1 MICYEIDSKTMKKNL
16 ALSRLLVGLL
26 LTFSV
31 SAVAVVLRNVVK
43 LDSKFFP
50 NFALSGFIILIL
62 AVLLIVAFRKQLEY
76 RISVPK
82 FNQIW
87 KPVLF
92 GLLTS
97 LVINIL
103 TGIIT
108 TAFHGKIE
116 GHPALMNASVL
127 QFVLFT
133 LILAPVAE
141 EHLFRGFL
149 QNYLKPLGDKGITVF
164 HRRISLPVLIAA
176 MAFSLSHLGL
186 LASGVGTAFMIR
198 TALFTFILGTIAGY
212 YQEKYNNIIPA
223 ILVHMAGN
231 LMGMIPVVLLNVLKD
246 YM

>member
-1 MICYEIDSKTMKKNL
+1 MKKNL

-31 SAVAVVLRNVVK
+31 SVAAVVLRNVVK
-43 LDSKFFP
+43 LNSEFFP
-50 NFALSGFIILIL
+50 SFALSGFIILFL
-62 AVLLIVAFRKQLEY
+62 AIVLIVAFRNQLDY
-76 RISVPK
+76 RIAVPK

-92 GLLTS
+92 GLLTT
-97 LVINIL
+97 LVLNIL

-108 TAFHGKIE
+108 TVLHGRIE
-116 GHPALMNASVL
+116 AHPVIRNASVL
-127 QFVLFT
+127 QYVLFT
-133 LILAPVAE
+133 FILAPVAE

-176 MAFSLSHLGL
+176 LAFSLSHLGL
-186 LASGVGTAFMIR
+186 LASGVGSAFMIR
-198 TALFTFILGTIAGY
+198 TALFTFVLGTIAGY
-212 YQEKYNNIIPA
+212 YQEKYNNIVPA

-231 LMGMIPVVLLNVLKD
+231 LLGMLPVVLLNVLKD

>member
-1 MICYEIDSKTMKKNL
+1 MKKNL

-43 LDSKFFP
+43 LDSEFFP

-62 AVLLIVAFRKQLEY
+62 AIVLIVAFRKQLDY
-76 RISVPK
+76 RIAVPK

-149 QNYLKPLGDKGITVF
+149 QISLQSLVSQGITVF

-212 YQEKYNNIIPA
+212 YQEKYNNIVPA

-231 LMGMIPVVLLNVLKD
+231 LLGMLPVVLSNVLKN

>member
-1 MICYEIDSKTMKKNL
+1 MKKNL
-16 ALSRLLVGLL
+16 ALSRLIIGLL

-43 LDSKFFP
+43 LDSEFFP
-50 NFALSGFIILIL
+50 SFALSGFIILVL
-62 AVLLIVAFRKQLEY
+62 AIVLIVAFRNQLDY
-76 RISVPK
+76 RIAVPK

-92 GLLTS
+92 GLLTT
-97 LVINIL
+97 LVLNIL

-108 TAFHGKIE
+108 TVLNGKIE
-116 GHPALMNASVL
+116 GHPAVMRASVL
-127 QFVLFT
+127 QYVLFIF
-133 LILAPVAE
+133 ILAPVAE

-176 MAFSLSHLGL
+176 LAFSLSHLGL
-186 LASGVGTAFMIR
+186 LASGVGSAFMIR
-198 TALFTFILGTIAGY
+198 TALFTFVLGTIAGY
-212 YQEKYNNIIPA
+212 YQEKYNNIVPA

-231 LMGMIPVVLLNVLKD
+231 LLGMLPIVLSSALKNF
-246 YM
+246 M

>member
-1 MICYEIDSKTMKKNL
+1 MKKNL

-43 LDSKFFP
+43 LDSEFFP
-50 NFALSGFIILIL
+50 SFALSGSIILVL
-62 AVLLIVAFRKQLEY
+62 AIVLIVAFRNQLDY
-76 RISVPK
+76 RIAVPK

-87 KPVLF
+87 KPILF
-92 GLLTS
+92 GLLTT
-97 LVINIL
+97 LVLNLL

-108 TAFHGKIE
+108 TALNGRIE
-116 GHPALMNASVL
+116 SHPALRNTTVL
-127 QFVLFT
+127 QFLLFT
-133 LILAPVAE
+133 FILAPVAE

-176 MAFSLSHLGL
+176 LAFSLSHLGL

-212 YQEKYNNIIPA
+212 YQEKYNNIVPA

-231 LMGMIPVVLLNVLKD
+231 LLGILPLILSNVLKD
-246 YM
+246 FM

>member
-1 MICYEIDSKTMKKNL
+1 MKKNL

-50 NFALSGFIILIL
+50 NFALSGFIIIIL

>member
-1 MICYEIDSKTMKKNL
+1 MKKNL

-50 NFALSGFIILIL
+50 SFALSGFIILVL
-62 AVLLIVAFRKQLEY
+62 AIVLIVAFRNQLDY
-76 RISVPK
+76 RIAVPK

-92 GLLTS
+92 GLLTT
-97 LVINIL
+97 LVLNIL

-108 TAFHGKIE
+108 TVLNGKIE
-116 GHPALMNASVL
+116 GHPAVMRASVL
-127 QFVLFT
+127 QYVLFIF
-133 LILAPVAE
+133 ILAPVAE

-176 MAFSLSHLGL
+176 LAFSLSHLGL
-186 LASGVGTAFMIR
+186 LASGVGMAFMIR
-198 TALFTFILGTIAGY
+198 TALFTFVLGTIAGY
-212 YQEKYNNIIPA
+212 YQEKYNNIVPA

-231 LMGMIPVVLLNVLKD
+231 LLGMLPVVLLNVLKD

>member
-1 MICYEIDSKTMKKNL
+1 MKKNL
-16 ALSRLLVGLL
+16 ALSRLIVGLL

-31 SAVAVVLRNVVK
+31 CVVAVVLRNVVK
-43 LDSKFFP
+43 LDSEFFP
-50 NFALSGFIILIL
+50 SFALSGFIILIL
-62 AVLLIVAFRKQLEY
+62 AVILIVAFRKQLDY
-76 RISVPK
+76 RIAVPK

-92 GLLTS
+92 GLLTT
-97 LVINIL
+97 LVLNIL

-108 TAFHGKIE
+108 RLLNGSVE

-127 QFVLFT
+127 QFVLYI

-176 MAFSLSHLGL
+176 LAFSLSHLGL
-186 LASGVGTAFMIR
+186 LASGVGTVFMIR
-198 TALFTFILGTIAGY
+198 TALFTFVLGTIAGY
-212 YQEKYNNIIPA
+212 YQEKYNNIVPA

-231 LMGMIPVVLLNVLKD
+231 LLGMLPVILLNVLKNF
-246 YM
+246 M

>member
-1 MICYEIDSKTMKKNL
+1 MKKNL
-16 ALSRLLVGLL
+16 ALSRLIVGLL

-43 LDSKFFP
+43 LDSGFFP
-50 NFALSGFIILIL
+50 SFALSGSIILVL
-62 AVLLIVAFRKQLEY
+62 AIVLIVAFRNQLDY
-76 RISVPK
+76 RIAVPK

-87 KPVLF
+87 KPILL

-97 LVINIL
+97 LVLNLL

-108 TAFHGKIE
+108 MALNGRIE
-116 GHPALMNASVL
+116 SHPALRNTTVL
-127 QFVLFT
+127 QFLLFT
-133 LILAPVAE
+133 FILAPVAE

-149 QNYLKPLGDKGITVF
+149 QNYLKPLGNKGITVF

-176 MAFSLSHLGL
+176 LAFSLSHLGL

-198 TALFTFILGTIAGY
+198 TALFTFVLGTIAGY
-212 YQEKYNNIIPA
+212 YQEKYNNIVPA

-231 LMGMIPVVLLNVLKD
+231 LLGILPVVLSSALKNF
-246 YM
+246 M

>member
-1 MICYEIDSKTMKKNL
+1 MKKNL

-43 LDSKFFP
+43 LDFEFFP

-198 TALFTFILGTIAGY
+198 TTLFTFILGTIAGY

>member
-1 MICYEIDSKTMKKNL
+1 MKKNL
-16 ALSRLLVGLL
+16 ALSRLLIGLL

-31 SAVAVVLRNVVK
+31 TAVAVVLRNVVK
-43 LDSKFFP
+43 LDSEFFP
-50 NFALSGFIILIL
+50 NFALSGFIILVL
-62 AVLLIVAFRKQLEY
+62 AIVLIVAFRNQLNY
-76 RISVPK
+76 RIAVPK
-82 FNQIW
+82 SNQIW

-92 GLLTS
+92 GLLTT
-97 LVINIL
+97 LVLNIL

-108 TAFHGKIE
+108 TALHGRIE
-116 GHPALMNASVL
+116 SHPALRNASVL

-133 LILAPVAE
+133 FILAPVAE

-176 MAFSLSHLGL
+176 LAFSLSHLGL

-212 YQEKYNNIIPA
+212 YQEKYNNIVPA

-231 LMGMIPVVLLNVLKD
+231 LLGILPLILSNVLKD
-246 YM
+246 FM

>member
-1 MICYEIDSKTMKKNL
+1 MKKHL

-43 LDSKFFP
+43 LDTKFFP

-62 AVLLIVAFRKQLEY
+62 AVVLIVAFRKQLEY
-76 RISVPK
+76 RIAVPK

-108 TAFHGKIE
+108 TAIHGKIE

-141 EHLFRGFL
+141 EHLFRGFC
-149 QNYLKPLGDKGITVF
+149 
-164 HRRISLPVLIAA
+164 RII
-176 MAFSLSHLGL
+176 
-186 LASGVGTAFMIR
+186 
-198 TALFTFILGTIAGY
+198 
-212 YQEKYNNIIPA
+212 
-223 ILVHMAGN
+223 
-231 LMGMIPVVLLNVLKD
+231 
-246 YM
+246 

>member
-1 MICYEIDSKTMKKNL
+1 MKKNP

-43 LDSKFFP
+43 LNSEFFP

-62 AVLLIVAFRKQLEY
+62 AIVLIVAFRKQLEY
-76 RISVPK
+76 RIAVPK

-133 LILAPVAE
+133 LVLAPVAE

-149 QNYLKPLGDKGITVF
+149 QNYLKPFGDKGITVF

-176 MAFSLSHLGL
+176 LAFSLSHLGL
-186 LASGVGTAFMIR
+186 LASGVGTVFMIR

-212 YQEKYNNIIPA
+212 YQEKYNNIVPA

-231 LMGMIPVVLLNVLKD
+231 LMGILPVVLLNVLKN

>member
-1 MICYEIDSKTMKKNL
+1 MKKNL

-212 YQEKYNNIIPA
+212 YQEKHNNIIPA

>member
-1 MICYEIDSKTMKKNL
+1 MKKNL

-31 SAVAVVLRNVVK
+31 CVVAVVLRNVVK
-43 LDSKFFP
+43 LDSEFFP
-50 NFALSGFIILIL
+50 SFALSGSIILVL
-62 AVLLIVAFRKQLEY
+62 AIVLIVAFRNQLDY
-76 RISVPK
+76 RIAVPK

-87 KPVLF
+87 KPILF

-97 LVINIL
+97 LVLNLL

-108 TAFHGKIE
+108 TALHGRIE
-116 GHPALMNASVL
+116 GHPALRDTTML
-127 QFVLFT
+127 QFLLFT
-133 LILAPVAE
+133 FILAPVAE

-149 QNYLKPLGDKGITVF
+149 QNYLKPLDNKGITVF

-176 MAFSLSHLGL
+176 LAFSLSHLGL

-198 TALFTFILGTIAGY
+198 TALFTFVLGTIAGY
-212 YQEKYNNIIPA
+212 YQEKYNNIVLA

-231 LMGMIPVVLLNVLKD
+231 LLGILPVVLSSVLKNF
-246 YM
+246 M

>member
-1 MICYEIDSKTMKKNL
+1 MKKNL

-43 LDSKFFP
+43 LDFEFLP

-62 AVLLIVAFRKQLEY
+62 AVVLIVSFRKQLDY
-76 RISVPK
+76 RIAVPK

-149 QNYLKPLGDKGITVF
+149 QNYLKPLDDKGITVF
-164 HRRISLPVLIAA
+164 RRRISLPVLIAA
-176 MAFSLSHLGL
+176 LAFSLSHLGL

-231 LMGMIPVVLLNVLKD
+231 LLGMLPVVLSNVLKN

>member
-1 MICYEIDSKTMKKNL
+1 MKKNL
-16 ALSRLLVGLL
+16 ALSRLLIGLL

-31 SAVAVVLRNVVK
+31 TAVAVVLRNVVK
-43 LDSKFFP
+43 LDSEFFP
-50 NFALSGFIILIL
+50 NFALSGFIILVL
-62 AVLLIVAFRKQLEY
+62 AIVLIVAFRNQLNY
-76 RISVPK
+76 RIAVPK
-82 FNQIW
+82 SNQIW

-92 GLLTS
+92 GLLTT
-97 LVINIL
+97 LVLNIL

-108 TAFHGKIE
+108 TALHGRIE
-116 GHPALMNASVL
+116 SHPALRNASVL

-133 LILAPVAE
+133 FILAPVAE

-176 MAFSLSHLGL
+176 LAFSLAHLGL

-198 TALFTFILGTIAGY
+198 TVLFTFILGTIAGY
-212 YQEKYNNIIPA
+212 YQEKYNNIVPA

-231 LMGMIPVVLLNVLKD
+231 LLGILPLILSNVLKD
-246 YM
+246 FM

>member
-1 MICYEIDSKTMKKNL
+1 MKKDNETMKKNL
-16 ALSRLLVGLL
+16 VLSRLIVGLL

-43 LDSKFFP
+43 LDSEYFP
-50 NFALSGFIILIL
+50 NFALSGFIILVL
-62 AVLLIVAFRKQLEY
+62 AIVLIVAFRKQLDY
-76 RISVPK
+76 RIAVPK

-97 LVINIL
+97 LVLGII

-108 TAFHGKIE
+108 TVLHGKIE
-116 GHPALMNASVL
+116 GHPALMHASVL

-149 QNYLKPLGDKGITVF
+149 QNYLKPLGNKGITVF
-164 HRRISLPVLIAA
+164 RRRISLPVLIAA
-176 MAFSLSHLGL
+176 LAFSLSHLGL
-186 LASGVGTAFMIR
+186 LASGVGAAFMIR
-198 TALFTFILGTIAGY
+198 TVLFTFILGTIAGY
-212 YQEKYNNIIPA
+212 YQEKYNNIVLA

-231 LMGMIPVVLLNVLKD
+231 LLGMLPVVLLNVLKN

>member
-1 MICYEIDSKTMKKNL
+1 MKKNL

-43 LDSKFFP
+43 LDFEFFP

-62 AVLLIVAFRKQLEY
+62 AIVLIVAFRKQLDY
-76 RISVPK
+76 RIAVPK

-149 QNYLKPLGDKGITVF
+149 QNYLKPLGNKGITVF

-176 MAFSLSHLGL
+176 LAFSLSHLGL

-212 YQEKYNNIIPA
+212 YQEKYNNIVPA

-231 LMGMIPVVLLNVLKD
+231 LMGMLPVVLLNVLKD

>member
-1 MICYEIDSKTMKKNL
+1 MKKNL

>member
-1 MICYEIDSKTMKKNL
+1 MKKNL
-16 ALSRLLVGLL
+16 ALSRLLIGLL

-43 LDSKFFP
+43 LDSEFFP
-50 NFALSGFIILIL
+50 NFALSGFIILVL
-62 AVLLIVAFRKQLEY
+62 AIVLIVAFRNQLNY
-76 RISVPK
+76 RIAVPK
-82 FNQIW
+82 SNQIW

-92 GLLTS
+92 GLLTT
-97 LVINIL
+97 LVLNIL

-108 TAFHGKIE
+108 TALHGRIE
-116 GHPALMNASVL
+116 SHPALRNASVL

-133 LILAPVAE
+133 FILAPVAE

-176 MAFSLSHLGL
+176 LAFSLSHLGL

-212 YQEKYNNIIPA
+212 YQEKYNNIVPA

-231 LMGMIPVVLLNVLKD
+231 LLGILPLILSNVLKD
-246 YM
+246 FM

>member
-1 MICYEIDSKTMKKNL
+1 MKKNL

-62 AVLLIVAFRKQLEY
+62 AVVLIVAFRKQLEY

-223 ILVHMAGN
+223 IFVHMAGN